1 MLDDIDCGLA
11 DRFEDCIHRGWGVHN
26 CGSYESVGV
35 VCNPG
40 PSGSLWYYDYEKAS
54 ILHNACFWKQTC
66 IHADKLFLIH
76 CLSTG
81 NLSCELLPMQ
91 IMSCSEK
98 RDAGVERLRQKSYQR
113 YLFPSFF
120 IIYTI

>member
-1 MLDDIDCGLA
+1 MTLTVASQTGLKTASTEDGVCMTALLMRVLELSATLDLQVPFGTMTLK
-11 DRFEDCIHRGWGVHN
+11 RLRYCIMHVF
-26 CGSYESVGV
+26 GSKHAY
-35 VCNPG
+35 
-40 PSGSLWYYDYEKAS
+40 
-54 ILHNACFWKQTC
+54 
-66 IHADKLFLIH
+66 HADKLFLIH